1 MKNVLK
7 ITSLILFLCINTQKI
22 TSQEANA
29 TTKNL
34 QAARSTEANFIEN
47 KIEDTI
53 LSEGEYTFDN
63 GNKNI
68 LVEIKDGYYIEHY
81 PNNEFIKAKLKW
93 VSKYE
98 YNLVITEMHKK
109 GLPFVAGTILNTKIF
124 KVKGNRFYYESNL
137 EGLSWTGKFIKK

>member
-22 TSQEANA
+22 TSQEANS

>member
-1 MKNVLK
+1 MKNIIK
-7 ITSLILFLCINTQKI
+7 IMSLMLFLCVH
-22 TSQEANA
+22 SQEANSQEA
-29 TTKNL
+29 NSNTKNL
-34 QAARSTEANFIEN
+34 QAVRLNETNFIES
-47 KIEDTI
+47 KIEETV

-63 GNKNI
+63 GKNNI
-68 LVEIKDGYYIEHY
+68 LVEIKDGYYTEHY
-81 PNNEFIKAKLKW
+81 ANKEFIKAKLKW

-98 YNLVITEMHKK
+98 YNLIITEIHKK